1 MHSPETGRH
10 GFLVGYK
17 NILDMRKISPADKK
31 ILIVEDEGD
40 LCFLLEL
47 MLEKDHTTVDHVKSL
62 AAARDFLKEENADLI
77 LLDNRL
83 PDGLGLDFIPFV
95 KDNYPN
101 VRIVMISG
109 KDRSAKDVAIESGAD
124 IFLPKPFTKDQLY
137 QSVETLL
144 N

>member
-1 MHSPETGRH
+1 
-10 GFLVGYK
+10 
-17 NILDMRKISPADKK
+17 MRKINQPDKK
-31 ILIVEDEGD
+31 ILIIEDEGD

-47 MLEKDHTTVDHVKSL
+47 MLEKDHTSVDHVKSL
-62 AAARDFLKEENADLI
+62 EDARNFLKEENADLI

-95 KDNYPN
+95 KNNYPN
-101 VRIVMISG
+101 TRIVMISG
-109 KDRSAKDVAIESGAD
+109 KDRSAKDVALESGAD
-124 IFLPKPFTKDQLY
+124 IFLPKPFTRDQLY